1 MPRLLTTKSYE
12 RQLIKFIRRHPE
24 LREHYAKTL
33 RLLEINPQHPSLRLH
48 KLNGKLQAYYSVSIN
63 MKFRIMIDFVVKDEV
78 VILISI
84 GSHSEQGM

>member
-12 RQLIKFIRRHPE
+12 RQLTRFIRRHPE

-33 RLLEINPQHPSLRLH
+33 RLLEANPQHPSLRLH
-48 KLNGKLQAYYSVSIN
+48 KLQGKLQAYSSVSIN
-63 MKFRIMIDFVVKDEV
+63 MKFRIMIDFVIKDDI

-84 GSHSEQGM
+84 GSHREQGM

>member
-48 KLNGKLQAYYSVSIN
+48 KLHGKLQAYYSVSIN
-63 MKFRIMIDFVVKDEV
+63 MKFRMMIDFVMKDDV

-84 GSHSEQGM
+84 GSHREQEM